1 MPWCRG
7 FLQSLLVAR
16 FVWRCAWRRLLL
28 WLCYSCKSAPQ
39 QATIFQPAQSAMSS
53 GKADTKYWT
62 IEFEHTGASAG
73 VASGCVQP
81 VCLVSLSVAFHDGSR
96 PPSDKWSSP
105 FMGYLSA
112 ADPLKRLQD
121 HMRFDSAQQ
130 AVIFAKRSGANVLAC
145 SAVLVASGHSP
156 PAFAGWSYEVVST
169 PPSIPAQKN
178 YSFNFLP
185 QRIERRIAN
194 LGPRGARKV
203 FKKTTA
209 NASQWV
215 NHRHTDYGEHKWR
228 SKQAASSE

>member
-1 MPWCRG
+1 
-7 FLQSLLVAR
+7 
-16 FVWRCAWRRLLL
+16 
-28 WLCYSCKSAPQ
+28 
-39 QATIFQPAQSAMSS
+39 MSS

-62 IEFEHTGASAG
+62 IEFEHTGACAV

-145 SAVLVASGHSP
+145 SAVLVASGRSP

>member
-1 MPWCRG
+1 
-7 FLQSLLVAR
+7 
-16 FVWRCAWRRLLL
+16 
-28 WLCYSCKSAPQ
+28 
-39 QATIFQPAQSAMSS
+39 
-53 GKADTKYWT
+53 
-62 IEFEHTGASAG
+62 
-73 VASGCVQP
+73 
-81 VCLVSLSVAFHDGSR
+81 
-96 PPSDKWSSP
+96 
-105 FMGYLSA
+105 
-112 ADPLKRLQD
+112 
-121 HMRFDSAQQ
+121 MRFDSAQQ

-145 SAVLVASGHSP
+145 SAVLVASGRSP